1 MSKLWDQ
8 LRLKGIEPWDYE
20 WACMVEQGMPE
31 HEAKSHVI
39 MRWMKAGDFRP
50 MLAAIKK
57 NGLLR
62 EPVLGLLVRMIETG
76 ELVFKHQG
84 RGRPPDPEAAV
95 RDMFNADTYEDFL
108 RHYQVSSEG
117 LFEAIGSV
125 SGVGHESARQAVK
138 AKRKSA
144 RK

>member
-1 MSKLWDQ
+1 
-8 LRLKGIEPWDYE
+8 
-20 WACMVEQGMPE
+20 MPE
-31 HEAKSHVI
+31 HEARSFVI
-39 MRWMKAGDFRP
+39 MRWMKAGNFRP

-62 EPVLGLLVRMIETG
+62 EPVLGLLVQMIETG
-76 ELVFKHQG
+76 ELAFKQKG
-84 RGRPPDPEAAV
+84 RGRPPDPEADV
-95 RDMFNADTYEDFL
+95 RNLFNADVYEDFL